1 MQTLYFSP
9 GEKVTIFLDTFN
21 TNGVRADGYDL
32 PVVTRII
39 FPDLSLA
46 SGFPTNMTKLDT
58 GLYYFRFTLPL
69 NATAVGSYLVDVTY
83 TNVAGDKQF
92 QTLYHIIV
100 SAPFGNFSVS
110 PS

>member
-9 GEKVTIFLDTFN
+9 GERATIFLDSFDSDSI
-21 TNGVRADGYDL
+21 RADGYDL
-32 PVVTRII
+32 PVVSRII

-46 SGFPTNMTKLDT
+46 TGFPTNMTKLDT

-69 NATAVGSYLVDVTY
+69 TASAVGSYLVDVTY
-83 TNVAGDKQF
+83 WDPTGTVER

-100 SAPFGNFSVS
+100 TAPFGNFSVS
-110 PS
+110 PG